1 MSAHTPPVHVDG
13 VVRAPGANSGA
24 HTIVAR
30 LTGRARRC
38 TNVQIV
44 AVVATDFTPDHACTA
59 EDKIL
64 IGDMLRTCNGT
75 VVSGVALDDLQ
86 HVILGPAG
94 MPLALHVQMRRA
106 GSAGARGVS

>member
-1 MSAHTPPVHVDG
+1 MSANPARPGTHT
-13 VVRAPGANSGA
+13 VVAK
-24 HTIVAR
+24 

-38 TNVQIV
+38 TNGQIV
-44 AVVATDFTPDHACTA
+44 AVVAMEFTPDHACTP

-75 VVSGVALDDLQ
+75 VVSGVDLDDLQ

-94 MPLALHVQMRRA
+94 APLPRHEQ
-106 GSAGARGVS
+106 ARGACPACLCWLQGCRD